1 MVVFGRYYIP
11 TSTLALCIASK
22 AVLDYKKPNCDIKHF
37 TFSSVRDLT
46 QRFPATLWEHP
57 LNLVAILLECC
68 ERLVDVQSQHYN
80 LESLAV
86 RKGQKSLLTPES
98 AEWLDSWGVQPRVL
112 GRKIDDLFSLYD
124 DVIWGIKN
132 CQELVEIGK
141 AYMDLAREVDKAVQY
156 SGDLQSTKER
166 IMPTH
171 LVEGAIF
178 RTELHAELLQY
189 LQNIINMQ
197 FTHQYNHTAQEDAE
211 ATKTISY
218 LTLIFLPSTFVC
230 AVFSTT
236 IFNFQ
241 NWKMTNRQSGVVS
254 SGWWI
259 FVLTCLILSLGTVAL
274 WIGLKM
280 PQKISVQK
288 KHSHRFRD
296 RCC

>member
-1 MVVFGRYYIP
+1 V
-11 TSTLALCIASK
+11 CK
-22 AVLDYKKPNCDIKHF
+22 AEAGFAMDY
-37 TFSSVRDLT
+37 
-46 QRFPATLWEHP
+46 
-57 LNLVAILLECC
+57 
-68 ERLVDVQSQHYN
+68 
-80 LESLAV
+80 
-86 RKGQKSLLTPES
+86 
-98 AEWLDSWGVQPRVL
+98 
-112 GRKIDDLFSLYD
+112 
-124 DVIWGIKN
+124 
-132 CQELVEIGK
+132 
-141 AYMDLAREVDKAVQY
+141 
-156 SGDLQSTKER
+156 
-166 IMPTH
+166 MPTH

-178 RTELHAELLQY
+178 RTELHAELLRY

-259 FVLTCLILSLGTVAL
+259 FVLTCLVLSLGTVAL

-280 PQKISVQK
+280 PQN
-288 KHSHRFRD
+288 FRYKRSTPIDSEIGVVD
-296 RCC
+296 RKAAKSNR